1 MSTNDTR
8 GPPNGLGAV
17 ESSSTELANLAAE
30 LNALT
35 DLMES
40 EWNEQRTI
48 SAEHAYRLGELRRR
62 FERLIEV

>member
-8 GPPNGLGAV
+8 GPPGGSRAV
-17 ESSSTELANLAAE
+17 ESGSTELADLAAE

-40 EWNEQRTI
+40 EWNERRTI
-48 SAEHAYRLGELRRR
+48 SAEHAYRLGELRRK
-62 FERLIEV
+62 FERLIEQ